1 MHDLALAAFACFFFQ
16 CPSFLAFQRLM
27 QQGRGCNNAHTMFGV
42 DTLPTDNQIR
52 TVLDSIDPTRLHSVF
67 DDTFAFLQQLN
78 LVESWR
84 SFGNTL
90 LLALDG
96 TGYYHSHI
104 IKCPSCST
112 KQHRNGSISYSHSAL
127 LPALVQP
134 GCPHVIPLPSEFIVP
149 QDGHHKQDCELVAG
163 KRWITAMAPRYRHL
177 GITLLADS
185 LYAVHPFI
193 ELVTAHEMDF
203 IFVSKP
209 SEHKHLY
216 EDIEFHQKLGNVAH
230 IRRQQW
236 TGKAR
241 QWLTYRYLNEVD
253 LGAKQDTIKVNWA
266 GLTVTDHSGQV
277 TAQYAFI
284 TNHQITLENVEELIE
299 AGRCRWKIE
308 NENNNTL
315 KTKGYHFE
323 HNFGHGKKH
332 LSTTLLTLN
341 LLAFLFHT
349 VLELTDIQCA
359 QLRQALPRRDTF
371 FQHIGTLT
379 QYLCF
384 ASWDS
389 LLAFMIR
396 ALKQG
401 PRPPPDLFAIIR

>member
-1 MHDLALAAFACFFFQ
+1 ML
-16 CPSFLAFQRLM
+16 SRY
-27 QQGRGCNNAHTMFGV
+27 
-42 DTLPTDNQIR
+42 LPNSSYPRTATTSR
-52 TVLDSIDPTRLHSVF
+52 TVSWSPGN
-67 DDTFAFLQQLN
+67 A
-78 LVESWR
+78 ESPPW
-84 SFGNTL
+84 
-90 LLALDG
+90 
-96 TGYYHSHI
+96 H
-104 IKCPSCST
+104 
-112 KQHRNGSISYSHSAL
+112 
-127 LPALVQP
+127 PATATW
-134 GCPHVIPLPSEFIVP
+134 
-149 QDGHHKQDCELVAG
+149 GH
-163 KRWITAMAPRYRHL
+163 
-177 GITLLADS
+177 TLLADS
-185 LYAVHPFI
+185 RYAVHPFI

-209 SEHKHLY
+209 SDHKHLY
-216 EDIEFHQKLGNVAH
+216 KDIEFHQKLGNVAH

-266 GLTVTDHSGQV
+266 GLTVTDQSGQA

-284 TNHQITLENVEELIE
+284 TNHQITHENVEELIE

-315 KTKGYHFE
+315 KTKGYHFK

-396 ALKQG
+396 ALKEG

>member
-1 MHDLALAAFACFFFQ
+1 M
-16 CPSFLAFQRLM
+16 
-27 QQGRGCNNAHTMFGV
+27 
-42 DTLPTDNQIR
+42 
-52 TVLDSIDPTRLHSVF
+52 DSIDPCHLQPVF
-67 DDTFAFLQQLN
+67 HDTFALLQQLN
-78 LVESWR
+78 LIASWR

-96 TGYYHSHI
+96 TGYYHSDTSQ
-104 IKCPSCST
+104 CPSCST
-112 KQHRNGSISYSHSAL
+112 KQHRNGSISYSHSVL

-134 GCPHVIPLPSEFIVP
+134 GCPHVIPLPPEFIVP
-149 QDGHHKQDCELVAG
+149 QDGHDKQDCEVVAG
-163 KRWITAMAPRYRHL
+163 KRWITAMGARYRDL
-177 GITLLADS
+177 GITLLGDS

-193 ELVTAHEMDF
+193 ELVIAHEMDF

-209 SEHKHLY
+209 STHQHLY
-216 EDIEFHQKLGNVAH
+216 EGIEFLQKLGEVPQ
-230 IRRQQW
+230 IRRKRW
-236 TGKAR
+236 TGKSR
-241 QWLTYRYLNEVD
+241 EWLTYRFLNEVD
-253 LGAKQDTIKVNWA
+253 LGAQQDPIRVNWA
-266 GLTVTDHSGQV
+266 GLTVTDESAQV

-284 TNHQITLENVEELIE
+284 TNHQITRENVEKVIE

-332 LSTTLLTLN
+332 LSATLLTLN

-349 VLELTDIQCA
+349 VLELADIQCA

-371 FQHIGTLT
+371 FQHIATLT

-384 ASWDS
+384 FSWDS
-389 LLAFMIR
+389 LLTFMIR
-396 ALKQG
+396 ALKNG
-401 PRPPPDLFAIIR
+401 PRPPPDLFTIIR

>member
-1 MHDLALAAFACFFFQ
+1 M
-16 CPSFLAFQRLM
+16 
-27 QQGRGCNNAHTMFGV
+27 
-42 DTLPTDNQIR
+42 
-52 TVLDSIDPTRLHSVF
+52 
-67 DDTFAFLQQLN
+67 
-78 LVESWR
+78 
-84 SFGNTL
+84 
-90 LLALDG
+90 
-96 TGYYHSHI
+96 
-104 IKCPSCST
+104 
-112 KQHRNGSISYSHSAL
+112 
-127 LPALVQP
+127 
-134 GCPHVIPLPSEFIVP
+134 P

-185 LYAVHPFI
+185 RYAVHPFV

-216 EDIEFHQKLGNVAH
+216 EDMEFHQKLGNVAH

-284 TNHQITLENVEELIE
+284 TNHQITHENVEELIQ

-332 LSTTLLTLN
+332 LSTTLSTLN

-349 VLELTDIQCA
+349 VLQLTDIQCA

-401 PRPPPDLFAIIR
+401 PAAPAGPVRHHSLNAQYHNRCHLTPPPRRGPPRQRSGHYAAWLVAITSRQQRHTSATSGLALLGLLPIPMLRLVQINPGLFLLSPPPEADRRPHPSLTRCQPSPKRQNENRW